1 MQLSSRKWISKVIP
15 VISWGFGF
23 ALVFSALSAP
33 AFATSATPEMDPGMA
48 TGAMALLSSGLLL
61 IAGRRRRSK

>member
-1 MQLSSRKWISKVIP
+1 MQLSSRKWISKVMP
-15 VISWGFGF
+15 ALSRGFGF
-23 ALVFSALSAP
+23 ALVLSALSAP
-33 AFATSATPEMDPGMA
+33 AFADRVPEIDPGLA

>member
-1 MQLSSRKWISKVIP
+1 MQKWISKGI
-15 VISWGFGF
+15 GF
-23 ALVFSALSAP
+23 ALLLSTISVP
-33 AFATSATPEMDPGMA
+33 AFADVTPEMDPGLA